1 MMLLQVEISKS
12 YSKLEWR
19 EDLKRILRRAGGR
32 LGTVCAP
39 LPAAISPA
47 GSSWPALQLLP
58 DQTSS
63 ASCKQQC
70 MQSST
75 RRQLACWPAYAA
87 AVQHTK

>member
-32 LGTVCAP
+32 LRTMWAP

-47 GSSWPALQLLP
+47 GSSWPALHLLP

-70 MQSST
+70 MQSFT
-75 RRQLACWPAYAA
+75 R
-87 AVQHTK
+87 